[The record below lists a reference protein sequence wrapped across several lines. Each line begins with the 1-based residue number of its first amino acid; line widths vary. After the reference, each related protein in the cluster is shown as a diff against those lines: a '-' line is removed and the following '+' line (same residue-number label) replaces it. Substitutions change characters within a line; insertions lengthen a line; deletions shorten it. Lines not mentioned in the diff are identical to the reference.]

1 MLIPV
6 AGFDPSLTNWG
17 IAEGQL
23 DLETGYLNGVRLE
36 VVSTDKGKHKQ
47 VRTNSDDLRRCEEL
61 ARKALEVGR
70 RCKAIFVEVP
80 VGSQNASGMKAYGV
94 VCGILGTL
102 RAEGVQIIEVTAT
115 EVKVA
120 FTGNKN
126 ATKQQMI
133 DAGVEFYPTVEWPRH
148 AKNGAKFKK
157 GDLMNEAEHVADA
170 LAAIHAG
177 VSTPIFQNL
186 LRILR

>member
-102 RAEGVQIIEVTAT
+102 RAEGIQIIEVTAT
-115 EVKVA
+115 EVKLA

-133 DAGVEFYPTVEWPRH
+133 DAGVEFYPTVNWPRH

>member
-102 RAEGVQIIEVTAT
+102 RAEGIQIIEVTAT
-115 EVKVA
+115 EVKLA

>member
-1 MLIPV
+1 MLIQV
-6 AGFDPSLTNWG
+6 AGFDPSFTNWG

-23 DLETGYLNGVRLE
+23 DLDTGYLENVRLE
-36 VVSTDKGKHKQ
+36 IVSTEKGKAKQ
-47 VRTNSDDLRRCEEL
+47 VRTNSDDLQRCEEL

-102 RAEGVQIIEVTAT
+102 RAEGIQIIEVTPT
-115 EVKVA
+115 EVKKT

-126 ATKQQMI
+126 ATKEQMI
-133 DAGVEFYPTVEWPRH
+133 AQAVQLYPDANFPLHRGQI
-148 AKNGAKFKK
+148 ASK
-157 GDLMNEAEHVADA
+157 AEHVADA

>member
-1 MLIPV
+1 MQIPV
-6 AGFDPSLTNWG
+6 AGFDPSFTNWG

-23 DLETGYLNGVRLE
+23 DLDTGYLENVRLGI
-36 VVSTDKGKHKQ
+36 VSTEKGRAKQ
-47 VRTNSDDLRRCEEL
+47 VRTNSDDLQRCEEL

-102 RAEGVQIIEVTAT
+102 RAEGIQIIEVTPT
-115 EVKVA
+115 EVKKT

-126 ATKQQMI
+126 ATKEQMI
-133 DAGVEFYPTVEWPRH
+133 AQAVQLYPDANFPMHRGQI
-148 AKNGAKFKK
+148 ASK
-157 GDLMNEAEHVADA
+157 AEHVADA

>member
-1 MLIPV
+1 MLIQV

-23 DLETGYLNGVRLE
+23 DLDTGYLENVRLE
-36 VVSTDKGKHKQ
+36 IVSTEKGKAKQ
-47 VRTNSDDLRRCEEL
+47 VRTNSDDLQRCEEL

-102 RAEGVQIIEVTAT
+102 RAEGIQIIEVTPT
-115 EVKVA
+115 EVKKT

-126 ATKQQMI
+126 ATKEQMI
-133 DAGVEFYPTVEWPRH
+133 AQAVQLYPDANFPMHRGQI
-148 AKNGAKFKK
+148 ASK
-157 GDLMNEAEHVADA
+157 AEHVADA

>member
-36 VVSTDKGKHKQ
+36 VVSTDKGKNKQ

>member
-1 MLIPV
+1 MLIQV
-6 AGFDPSLTNWG
+6 AGFDPSFTNWG

-23 DLETGYLNGVRLE
+23 DLDTGYLENVRLE
-36 VVSTDKGKHKQ
+36 IVSTEKGKAKQ
-47 VRTNSDDLRRCEEL
+47 VRTNSDDLQRCEEL

-102 RAEGVQIIEVTAT
+102 RAEGIQIIEVTPT
-115 EVKVA
+115 EVKKT

-126 ATKQQMI
+126 ATKEQMI
-133 DAGVEFYPTVEWPRH
+133 AQAVQLYPDANFP
-148 AKNGAKFKK
+148 
-157 GDLMNEAEHVADA
+157 MNRGQIASKAEHVADA

>member
-1 MLIPV
+1 MLIQV
-6 AGFDPSLTNWG
+6 AGFDPSFTNWG

-23 DLETGYLNGVRLE
+23 DLDTGYLENVRLE
-36 VVSTDKGKHKQ
+36 IVFTEKGKAKQ
-47 VRTNSDDLRRCEEL
+47 VRTNSDDLQRCEEL

-102 RAEGVQIIEVTAT
+102 RAEGIQIIEVTPT
-115 EVKVA
+115 EVKKT

-126 ATKQQMI
+126 ATKEQMI
-133 DAGVEFYPTVEWPRH
+133 AQAVQLYPDTNFPMHRGQI
-148 AKNGAKFKK
+148 ASK
-157 GDLMNEAEHVADA
+157 AEHVADA

>member
-1 MLIPV
+1 MLIQV
-6 AGFDPSLTNWG
+6 AGFDPSFTNWG

-23 DLETGYLNGVRLE
+23 DLDTGYLENVRLE
-36 VVSTDKGKHKQ
+36 IVSTEKGKAKQ
-47 VRTNSDDLRRCEEL
+47 VRTNSDDLQRCEEL

-102 RAEGVQIIEVTAT
+102 RAEGIQIIEVTPT
-115 EVKVA
+115 EVKKI

-126 ATKQQMI
+126 ATKEQMI
-133 DAGVEFYPTVEWPRH
+133 AQAVQLYPDANFPMHRGQI
-148 AKNGAKFKK
+148 ASK
-157 GDLMNEAEHVADA
+157 AEHVADA

>member
-1 MLIPV
+1 MQIPV
-6 AGFDPSLTNWG
+6 AGFDPSFTNWG

-23 DLETGYLNGVRLE
+23 DLDTGYLENVRLE
-36 VVSTDKGKHKQ
+36 IVSTEKGKAKQ
-47 VRTNSDDLRRCEEL
+47 VRTNSDDLQRCEEL

-102 RAEGVQIIEVTAT
+102 RAEGIQIIEVTPT
-115 EVKVA
+115 EVKKT

-126 ATKQQMI
+126 ATKEQMI
-133 DAGVEFYPTVEWPRH
+133 AQAVQLYLDANFLLHRGQI
-148 AKNGAKFKK
+148 ASK
-157 GDLMNEAEHVADA
+157 AEHVADA

>member
-1 MLIPV
+1 MLIHV
-6 AGFDPSLTNWG
+6 AGSDPSFTNWG

-23 DLETGYLNGVRLE
+23 DLDTGYLENVRLE
-36 VVSTDKGKHKQ
+36 IVSTEKGKAKQ
-47 VRTNSDDLRRCEEL
+47 VRTNSDDLQRCEEL

-102 RAEGVQIIEVTAT
+102 RAEGIQIIEVTPT
-115 EVKVA
+115 EVKKT

-126 ATKQQMI
+126 ATKEQMI
-133 DAGVEFYPTVEWPRH
+133 AQAVQLYPDANFPMHRGQI
-148 AKNGAKFKK
+148 ASK
-157 GDLMNEAEHVADA
+157 AEHVADA

>member
-1 MLIPV
+1 MLIQV
-6 AGFDPSLTNWG
+6 AGFDPSFTNWG

-23 DLETGYLNGVRLE
+23 DLDTGYLENVRLE
-36 VVSTDKGKHKQ
+36 IVFTEKGKAKQ
-47 VRTNSDDLRRCEEL
+47 VRTNSDDLQRCEEL

-102 RAEGVQIIEVTAT
+102 RAEGIQIIEVTPT
-115 EVKVA
+115 EVKKT

-126 ATKQQMI
+126 ATKEQMI
-133 DAGVEFYPTVEWPRH
+133 AQAVQLYPDANFPMHRGQI
-148 AKNGAKFKK
+148 ASK
-157 GDLMNEAEHVADA
+157 AEHVADA

>member
-1 MLIPV
+1 MLIQV
-6 AGFDPSLTNWG
+6 AGFDPSFTNWG

-23 DLETGYLNGVRLE
+23 DLDTGYLKNVRLE
-36 VVSTDKGKHKQ
+36 IVSTEKGKAKQ
-47 VRTNSDDLRRCEEL
+47 VRTNSDDLQRCEEL

-102 RAEGVQIIEVTAT
+102 RAEGIQIIEVTPT
-115 EVKVA
+115 EVKKT

-126 ATKQQMI
+126 ATKEQMI
-133 DAGVEFYPTVEWPRH
+133 AQAVQLYPDANFPMHRGQI
-148 AKNGAKFKK
+148 ASK
-157 GDLMNEAEHVADA
+157 AEHVADA

>member
-1 MLIPV
+1 MLIQV
-6 AGFDPSLTNWG
+6 AGFDPSFTNWG

-23 DLETGYLNGVRLE
+23 DLDTGYLENVRLE
-36 VVSTDKGKHKQ
+36 IVSTEKGKAKQ
-47 VRTNSDDLRRCEEL
+47 VRTNSDDLQRCEEL

-102 RAEGVQIIEVTAT
+102 RAEGIQIIEVTPT
-115 EVKVA
+115 EVKKT

-126 ATKQQMI
+126 ATKEQMI
-133 DAGVEFYPTVEWPRH
+133 AQAVQLYPDANFPIHRGQI
-148 AKNGAKFKK
+148 ASK
-157 GDLMNEAEHVADA
+157 AEHVADA

>member
-1 MLIPV
+1 MLIQV
-6 AGFDPSLTNWG
+6 AGFDPSFTNWG

-23 DLETGYLNGVRLE
+23 DLDTGYLENVRLE
-36 VVSTDKGKHKQ
+36 IVSTEKGKAKQ
-47 VRTNSDDLRRCEEL
+47 VRTNSDDLQRCEEL
-61 ARKALEVGR
+61 ARKTLEVGR

-102 RAEGVQIIEVTAT
+102 RAEGIQIIEVTPT
-115 EVKVA
+115 EVKKT

-126 ATKQQMI
+126 ATKEQMI
-133 DAGVEFYPTVEWPRH
+133 AQAVQLYPDANFPMHRGQI
-148 AKNGAKFKK
+148 ASK
-157 GDLMNEAEHVADA
+157 AEHVADA

>member
-1 MLIPV
+1 MLIQV

-23 DLETGYLNGVRLE
+23 DLDTGYLENVRLE
-36 VVSTDKGKHKQ
+36 IVSTEKGKAKQ
-47 VRTNSDDLRRCEEL
+47 VRTNSDDLQRCEEL

-102 RAEGVQIIEVTAT
+102 RAEGLQIIEVTPT
-115 EVKVA
+115 EVKKT

-126 ATKQQMI
+126 ATKEQMI
-133 DAGVEFYPTVEWPRH
+133 AQAVQLYPDANFPMHRGQI
-148 AKNGAKFKK
+148 ASK
-157 GDLMNEAEHVADA
+157 AEHVADA

>member
-1 MLIPV
+1 MLIQV
-6 AGFDPSLTNWG
+6 AGFDPSFTNWG

-23 DLETGYLNGVRLE
+23 DLDTGYLENVRLE
-36 VVSTDKGKHKQ
+36 IVSTEKGKAKQ
-47 VRTNSDDLRRCEEL
+47 VRTNSDDLQRCEEL

-102 RAEGVQIIEVTAT
+102 RAEGIQIIEVTPT
-115 EVKVA
+115 EVKKT

-126 ATKQQMI
+126 ATKEQMI
-133 DAGVEFYPTVEWPRH
+133 AQAVQLYPDANFPMHRGQI
-148 AKNGAKFKK
+148 ASK
-157 GDLMNEAEHVADA
+157 AEHVADA

>member
-1 MLIPV
+1 MHIPV
-6 AGFDPSLTNWG
+6 AGFDPSFTNWG

-23 DLETGYLNGVRLE
+23 DLETGYLNGVELE
-36 VVSTDKGKHKQ
+36 VVSTEKGKTKQ
-47 VRTNSDDLRRCEEL
+47 VRTNSDDLQRCEEL

-102 RAEGVQIIEVTAT
+102 RAEGIQIIEVTPT
-115 EVKVA
+115 EVKKT

-126 ATKQQMI
+126 ATKEQMI
-133 DAGVEFYPTVEWPRH
+133 AQAVQLYPDANFPMHRGQI
-148 AKNGAKFKK
+148 ASK
-157 GDLMNEAEHVADA
+157 AEHVADA

>member
-1 MLIPV
+1 MLIQV
-6 AGFDPSLTNWG
+6 AGFDPSFTNWG

-23 DLETGYLNGVRLE
+23 DLDTGYLENVRLE
-36 VVSTDKGKHKQ
+36 IVSTEKGKAKQ
-47 VRTNSDDLRRCEEL
+47 VRTNSDDLQRCEEL

-102 RAEGVQIIEVTAT
+102 RAEGIQIIEVTPT
-115 EVKVA
+115 EVKKT

-126 ATKQQMI
+126 ATKEQMI
-133 DAGVEFYPTVEWPRH
+133 AQAVQLYPDANFPKHRGQI
-148 AKNGAKFKK
+148 ASK
-157 GDLMNEAEHVADA
+157 AEHVADA

>member
-1 MLIPV
+1 MQIPV
-6 AGFDPSLTNWG
+6 AGFDPSFTNWG

-23 DLETGYLNGVRLE
+23 DLDTGYLENVRLE
-36 VVSTDKGKHKQ
+36 IVSTVKGKAKQ
-47 VRTNSDDLRRCEEL
+47 VRTNSDDLQRCEEL

-102 RAEGVQIIEVTAT
+102 RAEGIQIIEVTPT
-115 EVKVA
+115 EVKKT

-126 ATKQQMI
+126 ATKEQMI
-133 DAGVEFYPTVEWPRH
+133 AQAVQLYPDANFPMHRGQI
-148 AKNGAKFKK
+148 ASK
-157 GDLMNEAEHVADA
+157 AEHVADA

>member
-1 MLIPV
+1 MLIQV
-6 AGFDPSLTNWG
+6 AGFDPSFTNWG

-23 DLETGYLNGVRLE
+23 DLDTGYLENVRLE
-36 VVSTDKGKHKQ
+36 IVSTEKGKAKQ
-47 VRTNSDDLRRCEEL
+47 VRTNSDDLQRCEEL

-102 RAEGVQIIEVTAT
+102 RAEGIQIIEVTPT
-115 EVKVA
+115 EVKKT

-126 ATKQQMI
+126 ATKEQMI
-133 DAGVEFYPTVEWPRH
+133 AQAVQLYPDANFPMHRGQI
-148 AKNGAKFKK
+148 ASK
-157 GDLMNEAEHVADA
+157 AEHVADA
-170 LAAIHAG
+170 IAAIHAG

>member
-1 MLIPV
+1 MLIQV
-6 AGFDPSLTNWG
+6 AGFDPSFTNWG

-23 DLETGYLNGVRLE
+23 DLVTGYLENVRLE
-36 VVSTDKGKHKQ
+36 IVSTEKGKAKQ
-47 VRTNSDDLRRCEEL
+47 VRTNSDDLQRCEEL

-102 RAEGVQIIEVTAT
+102 RAEGIQIIEVTPT
-115 EVKVA
+115 EVKKT

-126 ATKQQMI
+126 ATKEQMI
-133 DAGVEFYPTVEWPRH
+133 AQAVQLYPDANFPMHRCQI
-148 AKNGAKFKK
+148 ASK
-157 GDLMNEAEHVADA
+157 AEHVADA

>member
-1 MLIPV
+1 MLIQV

-23 DLETGYLNGVRLE
+23 DLDTGYLENVRLE
-36 VVSTDKGKHKQ
+36 IVSTEKGKNKQ
-47 VRTNSDDLRRCEEL
+47 VRTNSDDLQRCEEL

-102 RAEGVQIIEVTAT
+102 RAEGIQIIEVTPT
-115 EVKVA
+115 EVKKT

-126 ATKQQMI
+126 ATKEQMI
-133 DAGVEFYPTVEWPRH
+133 AQAVELYPNADFPKHRGQI
-148 AKNGAKFKK
+148 ASK
-157 GDLMNEAEHVADA
+157 AEHVADA

>member
-1 MLIPV
+1 MLIQV
-6 AGFDPSLTNWG
+6 AGFDPSFTNWG

-23 DLETGYLNGVRLE
+23 DLDTGYLENVRLE
-36 VVSTDKGKHKQ
+36 IVSTEKGKAKQ
-47 VRTNSDDLRRCEEL
+47 VRTNSDDLQRCEEL

-80 VGSQNASGMKAYGV
+80 VGSQNSSGMKAYGV

-102 RAEGVQIIEVTAT
+102 RAEGIQIIEVTPT
-115 EVKVA
+115 EVKKT

-126 ATKQQMI
+126 ATKEQMI
-133 DAGVEFYPTVEWPRH
+133 AQAVQLYPDANFPMHRGQI
-148 AKNGAKFKK
+148 ASK
-157 GDLMNEAEHVADA
+157 AEHVADA

>member
-1 MLIPV
+1 MLIQV
-6 AGFDPSLTNWG
+6 AGFDPSFTNWG

-23 DLETGYLNGVRLE
+23 DLDTGYLENVRLE
-36 VVSTDKGKHKQ
+36 IVSTEKGKAKQ
-47 VRTNSDDLRRCEEL
+47 VRTNSDDLQRCEEL

-102 RAEGVQIIEVTAT
+102 RAEGIQIIEVTPT
-115 EVKVA
+115 EVKKT

-126 ATKQQMI
+126 ATKEQMI
-133 DAGVEFYPTVEWPRH
+133 AQAVQLYPDANFPIHRGQI
-148 AKNGAKFKK
+148 ASK
-157 GDLMNEAEHVADA
+157 AEHVVDA

>member
-1 MLIPV
+1 M
-6 AGFDPSLTNWG
+6 
-17 IAEGQL
+17 
-23 DLETGYLNGVRLE
+23 RLE
-36 VVSTDKGKHKQ
+36 IVSTEKGKAKQ
-47 VRTNSDDLRRCEEL
+47 VRTNSDDLQRCEEL

-102 RAEGVQIIEVTAT
+102 RAEGIQIIEVTPT
-115 EVKVA
+115 EVKKT

-126 ATKQQMI
+126 ATKEQMI
-133 DAGVEFYPTVEWPRH
+133 AQAVQLYPDANFPMHRGQI
-148 AKNGAKFKK
+148 ASK
-157 GDLMNEAEHVADA
+157 AEHVADA

>member
-1 MLIPV
+1 MLIQV
-6 AGFDPSLTNWG
+6 AGFDPSFTNWG
-17 IAEGQL
+17 IAEGEL
-23 DLETGYLNGVRLE
+23 DLDTGYLENVRLE
-36 VVSTDKGKHKQ
+36 IVSTEKGKAKQ
-47 VRTNSDDLRRCEEL
+47 VRTNSDDLQRCEEL

-102 RAEGVQIIEVTAT
+102 RAEGIQIIEVTPT
-115 EVKVA
+115 EVKKT

-126 ATKQQMI
+126 ATKEQMI
-133 DAGVEFYPTVEWPRH
+133 AQAVQLYPDANFPMHRGQI
-148 AKNGAKFKK
+148 ASK
-157 GDLMNEAEHVADA
+157 AEHVADA

>member
-1 MLIPV
+1 MQIPV
-6 AGFDPSLTNWG
+6 AGFDPSFTNWG

-23 DLETGYLNGVRLE
+23 DLDTGYLENVRLE
-36 VVSTDKGKHKQ
+36 IVSTEKGKAKQ
-47 VRTNSDDLRRCEEL
+47 VRTNSDDLQRCEEL

-80 VGSQNASGMKAYGV
+80 VGSQNASGMKTYDV

-102 RAEGVQIIEVTAT
+102 RAEGIQIIEVTPT
-115 EVKVA
+115 EVKKT

-126 ATKQQMI
+126 ATKEQMI
-133 DAGVEFYPTVEWPRH
+133 AQAVQLYPDANFPMHRGQI
-148 AKNGAKFKK
+148 ASK
-157 GDLMNEAEHVADA
+157 AEHVADA

>member
-1 MLIPV
+1 MLIQV
-6 AGFDPSLTNWG
+6 AGFDPSFTNWG

-23 DLETGYLNGVRLE
+23 DLDTGYLENVRLE
-36 VVSTDKGKHKQ
+36 IVSTEKGKAKQ
-47 VRTNSDDLRRCEEL
+47 VRTNSDDHQRCEEL

-102 RAEGVQIIEVTAT
+102 RAEGIQIIEVTPT
-115 EVKVA
+115 EVKKT

-126 ATKQQMI
+126 ATKEQMI
-133 DAGVEFYPTVEWPRH
+133 AQAVQLYPDANFPMHRGQI
-148 AKNGAKFKK
+148 ASK
-157 GDLMNEAEHVADA
+157 AEHVADA